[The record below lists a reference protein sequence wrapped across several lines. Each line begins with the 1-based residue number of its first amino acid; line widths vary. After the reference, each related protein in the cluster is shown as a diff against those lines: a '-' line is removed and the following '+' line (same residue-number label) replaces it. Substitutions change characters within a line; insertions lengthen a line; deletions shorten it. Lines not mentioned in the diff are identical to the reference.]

1 MAEQDSSKSEATS
14 SRRLP
19 KPNEPVPTLSLP
31 AAGLLAGGLA
41 LWIGS
46 TAMALAK
53 RWPWPVSTLINAFAS
68 YMLFTVAHDAS
79 HGSLSTSKAVNTA
92 LGRVG
97 TAGFAPHVGFHTWQ
111 FIHLEHHRHVNNPDR
126 DPDHYTERG
135 PAWQRPLRWLT
146 IDLYYIFFYAPKL
159 SSRPR
164 SEQVELGVNA
174 ALLAGTTAAAIK
186 TGRFRQLVLFI
197 LLPIRLT
204 LMWLGYAFDYLPH
217 HDLETTARENQFKT
231 TRNRIGLEPVL
242 SPAMLYQNYHLVHH
256 LHPRIPFHRYV
267 AAWRRNEE
275 EYLTHEPPLVDAL
288 GRTLSVDEYRARRGL
303 SIDEATARDAS

>member
-1 MAEQDSSKSEATS
+1 MADRGAPQSTMTP

-19 KPNEPVPTLSLP
+19 RPNEPVPALSLP
-31 AAGLLAGGLA
+31 AAGLLAGGVG
-41 LWIGS
+41 LWVGS
-46 TAMALAK
+46 TAMALAR
-53 RWPWPVSTLINAFAS
+53 RWPWPLSILLNAFAS

-79 HGSLSTSKAVNTA
+79 HGSLSTSKGVNTA
-92 LGRVG
+92 LGRIG

-111 FIHLEHHRHVNNPDR
+111 FIHLEHHRHTNDAER

-146 IDLYYIFFYAPKL
+146 IDLFYILFYAPKL
-159 SSRPR
+159 RSRPR

-174 ALLAGTTAAAIK
+174 LLLAGSTAAAIK
-186 TGRFRQLVLFI
+186 TGRFHQMVLFL

-217 HDLETTARENQFKT
+217 HDLETTARENPFRT
-231 TRNRIGLEPVL
+231 TRNRIGLESVV
-242 SPAMLYQNYHLVHH
+242 SPAMLFQNYHLVHH

-275 EYLTHEPPLVDAL
+275 EYLTHEPPLTDVR
-288 GRTLSVDEYRARRGL
+288 GRWLTVDEYRARRGL
-303 SIDEATARDAS
+303 DRTPVRDAS

>member
-1 MAEQDSSKSEATS
+1 MAEQDSPQSKATS
-14 SRRLP
+14 SRKLP
-19 KPNEPVPTLSLP
+19 KPDEPVPKLSLP
-31 AAGLLAGGLA
+31 AAGLLVGGLA
-41 LWIGS
+41 LWVGS

-53 RWPWPVSTLINAFAS
+53 RWPWPVSTLLNAFAS
-68 YMLFTVAHDAS
+68 YMLFTVAHDAG

-97 TAGFAPHVGFHTWQ
+97 TAGFAPHVGFHTWK
-111 FIHLEHHRHVNNPDR
+111 FIHLEHHRHVNNPER

-146 IDLYYIFFYAPKL
+146 IDLYYVLFYAPKL

-164 SEQVELGVNA
+164 SEQVELGANA
-174 ALLAGTTAAAIK
+174 LLLAGTTAAAIK
-186 TGRFRQLVLFI
+186 TGRFHQMVLFV

-217 HDLETTARENQFKT
+217 HDLTTTARENQFKT
-231 TRNRIGLEPVL
+231 TRNRIGFESTL
-242 SPAMLYQNYHLVHH
+242 SPAMLFQNYHLVHH

-275 EYLTHEPPLVDAL
+275 EYLTHEPPLTDVR
-288 GRTLSVDEYRARRGL
+288 GRPLTMDEYRARRGL
-303 SIDEATARDAS
+303 RIDGATARDAS